1 MTSSLG
7 KSLGKLTN
15 CCYTTAGTAGTQQ
28 ERTERRLSEFKTSAQ
43 GTAPGK
49 KNVPIKEEIDETKGH
64 GYLLDDKLQIL
75 QTTQCPHRPPTSVVI
90 CHRIY
95 SLWLT
100 PIITRLRV
108 KVPSP
113 RLWLE

>member
-64 GYLLDDKLQIL
+64 GYLLDDTLQIL
-75 QTTQCPHRPPTSVVI
+75 QTTQCTPPPHLGHHLPQNLQSVVNS
-90 CHRIY
+90 HY
-95 SLWLT
+95 NPAQGESALSKA
-100 PIITRLRV
+100 V
-108 KVPSP
+108 A
-113 RLWLE
+113 